1 MMIEYID
8 KTLFKFLREFA
19 PANNI
24 KVVVTGDHST
34 PCSLKSHSD
43 DPVPLLVYG
52 RGKDKSRRFNE
63 KESRKGSIGKIYGKD
78 LLNKIKAKD
87 I

>member
-1 MMIEYID
+1 MIEVID
-8 KTLFKFLREFA
+8 KEFFSFLRGLKGT
-19 PANNI
+19 I
-24 KVVVTGDHST
+24 IIVTGDHST